1 MEQEPPSPSDISVSN
16 SLLGIVSSASLNSS
30 ANGGVPRKSVYEA
43 VIRYC
48 QVAAAAEFD
57 EDKFAA
63 ASLEMDFMDGWTVL
77 TKSDEI
83 ATRLNVDHLK
93 DMPLSKLSGGERKR
107 VALAAAFVQGPDVL
121 LLDEVSIYGCTKIL
135 LMASLHFISHNIS
148 TFFW

>member
-1 MEQEPPSPSDISVSN
+1 M
-16 SLLGIVSSASLNSS
+16 
-30 ANGGVPRKSVYEA
+30 
-43 VIRYC
+43 IRYC
-48 QVAAAAEFD
+48 QVLAVAEFD

-83 ATRLNVDHLK
+83 STRLNVDHLK
-93 DMPLSKLSGGERKR
+93 YMPVSKLSDGGRKR

-135 LMASLHFISHNIS
+135 LMASLYFIYNNIS
-148 TFFW
+148 TFVC